1 MYEWYDG
8 SILASISIDVDLVSA
23 STLWTPTLTPASSDV
38 DANFSDLHALQSRK
52 FRKQATPTI
61 GELSPRLIRPPAASR
76 SLLDH
81 RGRHPQ
87 PQIALELAQEP
98 GGRPSWRLV
107 GNFLGQPKE
116 SFTKPF
122 DPFGVY
128 LKGKYP
134 THSVHSRIPCRR
146 QHRWPST
153 TGWRQSPW
161 TLTQTGVHL
170 PGRLHEVGGLIA
182 GRQQGLPGHATNPR
196 FQPTCTIL
204 SAMQRMNIVNVT
216 VEHSSFCR
224 PKKEKLEP
232 HLRPLREATTT
243 TWSKYFLGH
252 RESTKVNQ
260 QSIIANERPVTF
272 ASTRRT
278 STIDSGDT
286 AGGQTDHPQ
295 GGLLLLLLPPPASP
309 AAVPT
314 PGTTP
319 AASSIPTPTTTPSI
333 GAWGTPAGAPTF
345 AQVLLKSIKPPV
357 VPVQVH
363 APATTDAGE
372 PAVFFSPKEV
382 KLSCKPLDL
391 AIIEKTPQGRPP
403 FQDIRTHLTQRFQ
416 LQEDFLI
423 SAYDGRHIIITFRN
437 EKDYYK
443 VLLKESMFVHG
454 RIFRF
459 SKWTMEFSPNKDS
472 PVVPVWLHMPGL
484 PANFFSEPMIRS
496 IAGSIGPVL
505 QIDQNTSRMIRADAA
520 VVCVQ
525 LDVSK
530 KLPDRV
536 WVGVGGGGSWQPIVY
551 PAPPLFCTSCSRLGH
566 STKNCRQTA
575 SEKTDNMAQS
585 AQEDNTQPSVK
596 ATTWRPFRT
605 INEGIQP
612 SVKATTLHPVGGAGT
627 TAVSALVPSA
637 AAAPACEPSAVA
649 APARE
654 VPARDQ
660 PSATAAHACDHA
672 TSPSAELPSVPAFQ
686 GNPNSLGES
695 PVVCGNASKFSDP
708 WKEALPSRSPAGDF
722 GAQIIPSQEDFPPSE
737 ISASCHDHGTPGMLG
752 PLMGLPNQAVLDDVE
767 SHIQVSKESVA
778 VQQHTRDVP
787 EASDL
792 HKSSEMIVLDSTP
805 VQTGQHVQVIEAT
818 VDTPLTFAQVV
829 RQPPKS
835 PNVLDKWNQGE
846 CSNTR
851 SSGSSSGRRKNIS
864 RPSRKGG
871 VRISLPIV
879 RDRSRSP
886 VRQLEEINTLDL
898 SLQDNIKDWR
908 TKISSVFELAR
919 AENIFMPGFK
929 FDSEVSGMDSEEDY
943 MDRCSQRPG
952 YDLGQSFDVLT
963 PGIELI
969 WSSS

>member
-1 MYEWYDG
+1 
-8 SILASISIDVDLVSA
+8 
-23 STLWTPTLTPASSDV
+23 
-38 DANFSDLHALQSRK
+38 
-52 FRKQATPTI
+52 
-61 GELSPRLIRPPAASR
+61 
-76 SLLDH
+76 
-81 RGRHPQ
+81 
-87 PQIALELAQEP
+87 
-98 GGRPSWRLV
+98 
-107 GNFLGQPKE
+107 
-116 SFTKPF
+116 
-122 DPFGVY
+122 
-128 LKGKYP
+128 
-134 THSVHSRIPCRR
+134 
-146 QHRWPST
+146 
-153 TGWRQSPW
+153 
-161 TLTQTGVHL
+161 
-170 PGRLHEVGGLIA
+170 
-182 GRQQGLPGHATNPR
+182 
-196 FQPTCTIL
+196 
-204 SAMQRMNIVNVT
+204 
-216 VEHSSFCR
+216 
-224 PKKEKLEP
+224 
-232 HLRPLREATTT
+232 
-243 TWSKYFLGH
+243 
-252 RESTKVNQ
+252 
-260 QSIIANERPVTF
+260 
-272 ASTRRT
+272 
-278 STIDSGDT
+278 
-286 AGGQTDHPQ
+286 
-295 GGLLLLLLPPPASP
+295 
-309 AAVPT
+309 
-314 PGTTP
+314 
-319 AASSIPTPTTTPSI
+319 
-333 GAWGTPAGAPTF
+333 
-345 AQVLLKSIKPPV
+345 
-357 VPVQVH
+357 
-363 APATTDAGE
+363 
-372 PAVFFSPKEV
+372 
-382 KLSCKPLDL
+382 
-391 AIIEKTPQGRPP
+391 
-403 FQDIRTHLTQRFQ
+403 
-416 LQEDFLI
+416 
-423 SAYDGRHIIITFRN
+423 
-437 EKDYYK
+437 
-443 VLLKESMFVHG
+443 MFVHG

-459 SKWTMEFSPNKDS
+459 SKRTMEFSPNKDS

-496 IAGSIGPVL
+496 IAGSISPVL

-566 STKNCRQTA
+566 STKNCRQNA

-605 INEGIQP
+605 INEGTQP
-612 SVKATTLHPVGGAGT
+612 SVKATTLHPVGRAGT

-637 AAAPACEPSAVA
+637 AAAPAREPSAVVAPTREVPARDQPSATA

-654 VPARDQ
+654 APSRDQ

-672 TSPSAELPSVPAFQ
+672 TSPSVELPSVPTFQ
-686 GNPNSLGES
+686 GNSNSLGES

-708 WKEALPSRSPAGDF
+708 WKEALPSWSPVGDF

-778 VQQHTRDVP
+778 VQQHTGDLP

-792 HKSSEMIVLDSTP
+792 HKFSEMIVLDSTP

-835 PNVLDKWNQGE
+835 PIVPDKWNQGE

-879 RDRSRSP
+879 RDRSPSP
-886 VRQLEEINTLDL
+886 VRKLEEINASDL

-908 TKISSVFELAR
+908 TKISSVSELAR

-943 MDRCSQRPG
+943 MDCCSRRPG
-952 YDLGQSFDVLT
+952 LRPRAVLRRT
-963 PGIELI
+963 HSWDRTSMEF
-969 WSSS
+969 